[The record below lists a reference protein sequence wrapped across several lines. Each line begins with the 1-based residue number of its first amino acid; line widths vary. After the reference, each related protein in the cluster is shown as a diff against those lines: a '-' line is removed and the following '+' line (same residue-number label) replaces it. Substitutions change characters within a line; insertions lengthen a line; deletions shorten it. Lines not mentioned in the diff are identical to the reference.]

1 MFPHTHLRYQ
11 HEPIFQV
18 QRCNCSEGSWPVS
31 GGWIVIPSC
40 LIPSSGSLV
49 LDPSLLVPYPHPIQ
63 SCSKR
68 SVSLKNKTVPTL
80 TERADCPIVGP
91 PTHPSCLSLVLP
103 SSTSPATSERAPAKR
118 ENSIARCVRGRP
130 RFPSKC
136 PAPQPRQPLLST
148 GVVGASGLKG
158 SSVPQPGGRGLGL
171 GWAPQETEESGGPPP
186 DLCLKGRLAWAA
198 VRPPLHHDT
207 PAAPPAA
214 AAPGRAPR
222 RTAGSSDLLL
232 SDAGPQPGDHL

>member
-1 MFPHTHLRYQ
+1 MFPHPHLRYY
-11 HEPIFQV
+11 HEPIFQM
-18 QRCNCSEGSWPVS
+18 QRCSCSEGSCPV
-31 GGWIVIPSC
+31 GGRWMVTSSC

-49 LDPSLLVPYPHPIQ
+49 LYPSLLVPYPHPIQ

-80 TERADCPIVGP
+80 TERADCPILEP

-103 SSTSPATSERAPAKR
+103 SSTSPATSEGAPAKR
-118 ENSIARCVRGRP
+118 ESSIARCARGRP

-136 PAPQPRQPLLST
+136 PTPQRRQPLLST

-158 SSVPQPGGRGLGL
+158 SSVRQPGGRGLGP
-171 GWAPQETEESGGPPP
+171 GWAPQEAGETWRTTPGP
-186 DLCLKGRLAWAA
+186 LLKGALAWAA

-207 PAAPPAA
+207 PAVPPA

-222 RTAGSSDLLL
+222 HTAGSPDLLL
-232 SDAGPQPGDHL
+232 SDAGPEPGDHL